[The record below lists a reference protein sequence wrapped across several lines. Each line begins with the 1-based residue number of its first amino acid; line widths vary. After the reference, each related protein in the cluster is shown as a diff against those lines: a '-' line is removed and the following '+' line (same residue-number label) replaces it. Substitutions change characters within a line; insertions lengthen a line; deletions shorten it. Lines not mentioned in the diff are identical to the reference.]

1 MPRYAVP
8 GLPQHVIQR
17 GTNRSVLF
25 VADPD
30 YYFFRDCLRVAC
42 ERHDCQLHAYVLMTN
57 HVHLLMTPMTGS
69 GIGDVMQSVCRR
81 YVRRFNDTYQRT
93 GTLCQGRYK
102 ATVVDTE
109 QYLCAC
115 YRYVELNPVRAGIVA
130 APHEYRWSSYAANAL
145 GTTDPLVIPHERY
158 DALGRDGRTRQAA
171 YRALFGEALSD
182 STLADIRHA
191 TNTGWALGSKRFR
204 DEVAVLLA
212 RRTEPAAK
220 GRQRVTRNA
229 V

>member
-1 MPRYAVP
+1 MRILKPLIALCIACLVAGCP
-8 GLPQHVIQR
+8 HVIPKPK
-17 GTNRSVLF
+17 G
-25 VADPD
+25 
-30 YYFFRDCLRVAC
+30 YFGPTQPMMRVVDDINQNNQAI
-42 ERHDCQLHAYVLMTN
+42 
-57 HVHLLMTPMTGS
+57 P
-69 GIGDVMQSVCRR
+69 
-81 YVRRFNDTYQRT
+81 
-93 GTLCQGRYK
+93 TLWASLGYK

-220 GRQRVTRNA
+220 GRQRVIRNA